1 MSPDPTVFVVD
12 DDDAIRDSLRWLL
25 ESARLPVETF
35 ASASEFLTAFDAARP
50 GCLVLDVRMPEMSG
64 LELQERLAA
73 RGGSLP
79 IIVLTAHADVPMAVR
94 AMKNGAADFLVKP
107 FRSQE
112 LLERIHAALRK
123 DTEARAEAQRRAAIL
138 ARLATLT
145 AREREVMDLV
155 VAGRS
160 NKAIAAQLEVST
172 KTVEAHRTRIMEKM
186 EADSLADLV
195 RMAVSVGTVAPEPP
209 PPRRG
214 RGSRPAPPP
223 G

>member
-1 MSPDPTVFVVD
+1 MFVRDVVAVVD
-12 DDDAIRDSLRWLL
+12 DDEHNRDIVRLMLEGLAIEVRTYPCAHRFL
-25 ESARLPVETF
+25 EDP
-35 ASASEFLTAFDAARP
+35 AAREA